1 MGENQPPRRGD
12 GGRVS
17 LVSEAHRR
25 HWQQRRRQEAERIA
39 VRREK
44 AERKAEAAAALLKQ
58 HWPQI
63 QAVWLF
69 GSVLEPG
76 FGLRS
81 DIDLC
86 IEGLPSDALFAAMH
100 QVDQLQRDVVDPES
114 LIPVDL
120 VRLEALPEHW
130 QKRIRERA
138 RLLLP

>member
-1 MGENQPPRRGD
+1 
-12 GGRVS
+12 
-17 LVSEAHRR
+17 
-25 HWQQRRRQEAERIA
+25 
-39 VRREK
+39 VRREQ

-58 HWPQI
+58 HWPEI

-81 DIDLC
+81 DLDLC
-86 IEGLPSDALFAAMH
+86 VEGLPADALFAAMH
-100 QVDQLQRDVVDPES
+100 QVDQLQRDVADPEL

-130 QKRIRERA
+130 QQRIRERA

>member
-1 MGENQPPRRGD
+1 
-12 GGRVS
+12 VS

-39 VRREK
+39 VRREQAK
-44 AERKAEAAAALLKQ
+44 RKAEAAAALLKQ

-81 DIDLC
+81 DLDLC
-86 IEGLPSDALFAAMH
+86 VEGLPADALFAAMH
-100 QVDQLQRDVVDPES
+100 QVDQLQRDVADPEL